1 MGGSACISDIIDQLE
16 LFSETVSRV
25 HDSGFVRDL
34 KSRKRIGFKLSVG
47 RDRPPEFMR
56 NWPKEDLVNGFLLP
70 FRMLIQKRD
79 PSSWRQIGELVET
92 LDVPAKYKDAFRQA
106 RINLNDFL
114 DNPTI
119 DSCAIKFEFPG
130 APESN
135 RDLLYTFLYG
145 YYAHAGSTYRK
156 RLEQWRQSPTSFIAL
171 EYGFIHILITVSDL
185 SYRMSEQIIKPM
197 IEFLRRQEVRA

>member
-1 MGGSACISDIIDQLE
+1 MNGSIGISEIIDQLE

-25 HDSGFVRDL
+25 HDSGFIRDL
-34 KSRKRIGFKLSVG
+34 KCRKRIGFKLSVG
-47 RDRPPEFMR
+47 KDRPFELMR
-56 NWPKEDLVNGFLLP
+56 NWPAEDLVNGFLLP

-92 LDVPAKYKDAFRQA
+92 LEVPAKYKDAFREA

-119 DSCAIKFEFPG
+119 DSSAIKFAFPG

-135 RDLLYTFLYG
+135 RDILYTFLYG
-145 YYAHAGSTYRK
+145 YYAHADEIYRK
-156 RLEQWRQSPTSFIAL
+156 RLEQWRQRPTSFIAL
-171 EYGFIHILITVSDL
+171 EFEFINIIIKISDL
-185 SYRMSEQIIKPM
+185 SYRMSEQINKPM
-197 IEFLRRQEVRA
+197 IEFLRRNEVRA